1 MEHWYPPQ
9 YSSDGEWWWDGYGW
23 VAVGRTRGRR
33 AASAGSASRGRDSP
47 RRRTPPVLWI
57 GLAAALLLL
66 LLAAVPSA
74 ATWFSNQAGLST
86 GAGTGPAQPAPVPTG
101 APTPP
106 TTSAATSAGG
116 SASPGTVAAY
126 RQTLTAD
133 IQGFQAAEQRA
144 ADVCAPSALLGG
156 AGDCRTALQ
165 TMDDAVGRFQS
176 DLDANPVPGCLQ
188 PADTELRSGLGLSHQ
203 AIQQELSGLD
213 HGDPGSILQ
222 GAAAM
227 SQATAHLAKGSTLLS
242 AC

>member
-1 MEHWYPPQ
+1 MENWYPPQ

-23 VAVGRTRGRR
+23 VDVRRTRGRR
-33 AASAGSASRGRDSP
+33 TASAGSASGRASSP
-47 RRRTPPVLWI
+47 RRRTPAILWL
-57 GLAAALLLL
+57 GLVAALLLL

-74 ATWFSNQAGLST
+74 AAWFSNQAGLST
-86 GAGTGPAQPAPVPTG
+86 GIGPAQPAPVPTA

-106 TTSAATSAGG
+106 ATSAGTSAGG
-116 SASPGTVAAY
+116 SASPGAVDAY

-133 IQGFQAAEQRA
+133 IQGFRAAEQTV
-144 ADVCAPSALLGG
+144 ADRCAPSVLRGG
-156 AGDCRTALQ
+156 VGDCRTALQ

-203 AIQQELSGLD
+203 AIQQELSGLN

-227 SQATAHLAKGSTLLS
+227 SQATAHLARGSTLLS